1 MTTNIKLTR
10 VTTLEKSNK
19 TIPALP
25 HRAIR
30 ESSYITEDF
39 RFVVYKIEN
48 TLWGWG
54 SLKPQEDYI
63 NNLRN
68 FNHHA
73 NTKEGVVRNLESFIA
88 DEKADSELWTA

>member
-1 MTTNIKLTR
+1 MTINIKLTR
-10 VTTLEKSNK
+10 VTTLEKNK
-19 TIPALP
+19 KQIPTLP
-25 HRAIR
+25 YRAIR

-68 FNHHA
+68 LNHHA

>member
-25 HRAIR
+25 YRAIR
-30 ESSYITEDF
+30 ESTYLTEDF
-39 RFVVYKIEN
+39 RFCVYKIEN

-54 SLKPQEDYI
+54 PLNSKEDYI
-63 NNLRN
+63 NNLN
-68 FNHHA
+68 GVNHHA
-73 NTKEGVVRNLESFIA
+73 NTKEGVVRNLELFIA
-88 DEKADSELWTA
+88 DEKADSELWKA